1 MLSLPGHLAILVEVR
16 LGLDNLLDL
25 PGIVA
30 ALGRLDR
37 LGYRDCPLVVLQGPP
52 DRLGRRDCLKV
63 CLQGPPD
70 LLGRRDCLKVVLV
83 VLGCPPDRL
92 GCKDCPRVVL
102 QGPPDC
108 LGRRDC
114 LKVVLVVLDFP
125 PDRRHCPSLG
135 GLVGQHCAAG
145 RVGFPAPR
153 ILAAVTGRLESS
165 SLLAE
170 SDIDWKRCKILCLI
184 LV

>member
-30 ALGRLDR
+30 PLGLLDR
-37 LGYRDCPLVVLQGPP
+37 LGCRDCPRVVLQGPP

-63 CLQGPPD
+63 
-70 LLGRRDCLKVVLV
+70 VLA
-83 VLGCPPDRL
+83 VLGC
-92 GCKDCPRVVL
+92 
-102 QGPPDC
+102 
-108 LGRRDC
+108 
-114 LKVVLVVLDFP
+114 P

-135 GLVGQHCAAG
+135 GEVGRHRAVG
-145 RVGFPAPR
+145 RVGCPAPR
-153 ILAAVTGRLESS
+153 ILTALPCRLESL

-170 SDIDWKRCKILCLI
+170 SGVDWKRCKIPCLI